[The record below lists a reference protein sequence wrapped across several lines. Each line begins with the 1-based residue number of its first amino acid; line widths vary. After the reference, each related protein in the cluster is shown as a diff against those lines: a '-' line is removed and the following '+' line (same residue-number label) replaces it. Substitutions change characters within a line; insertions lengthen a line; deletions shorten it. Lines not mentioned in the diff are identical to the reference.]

1 MFLANKGLVW
11 LCQRGSDAQSNTCHL
26 KNNYTLDFGTI
37 MSRLHPVKLLPFKR
51 LTKESQIYW
60 RMSYTK
66 VHENKFKE
74 EKKAKKGPEWK
85 NTEMISNS

>member
-1 MFLANKGLVW
+1 
-11 LCQRGSDAQSNTCHL
+11 
-26 KNNYTLDFGTI
+26 